1 MIVNK
6 IQSCDFRWVT
16 GPWEGCSHT
25 CGADGVQMRM
35 IYCVRTAMVTHKL
48 PVLETKEARRLPEVT
63 DDDFMSVI
71 NTTDT
76 PQVDAWKATIKDH
89 KVNYI

>member
-1 MIVNK
+1 
-6 IQSCDFRWVT
+6 
-16 GPWEGCSHT
+16 
-25 CGADGVQMRM
+25 
-35 IYCVRTAMVTHKL
+35 MVTHKL

-89 KVNYI
+89 KVNYIENESLNSVLEIEIEI